1 MKALVRRAH
10 PRAGAAAVVAVAL
23 LMLVFAVAPA
33 LAVTPKFSAATAF
46 TVGDAPHAIA
56 VGDFNGDGK
65 LDVATA
71 SHSGST
77 ISILLGLGDG
87 RFAAAKTVTVGSHP
101 SAIVAADFN
110 GDGKLDLAVANNGS
124 NTVSILHGNGA
135 GGFTVAQTV
144 AVGAGPMQMAS
155 GDLNRDGRIDLA
167 VTCYTGQSISV
178 LVQNGAGSFV
188 ATTLP
193 VPQVA
198 TFEAQGPRAIAI
210 TDADHDG
217 KLDIVFTTS
226 FIKQAVATDDLC
238 VYYGD
243 GAGGFDPSP
252 TMLAVPDGVMDLCVC
267 DVDGNGL
274 TDIIGAS
281 WTTDQVW
288 MTTETAKYSRAFGV
302 PTTLMGDV
310 GYPGAL
316 VVKDFNGDGAPDI
329 AVTLPRSNKVMI
341 ALSYERTPY
350 WDLQSGEQTTVTFAT
365 GERPGPIVAADLNRD
380 GADDLVVGDYGSDT
394 VSVLTK
400 LWPIR
405 SGAAF
410 QPYVE
415 SNQATGAEFS
425 RLAVG
430 DLDGDGVPDAVSTLS
445 SFAGSAYGTFGAATA
460 HAAGDDV
467 CLADVNGDGIL
478 DLVSAVTAADQ
489 VSVALGGGSGGF
501 ATPATFATGTG
512 PVRVLVADVNGD
524 GKPDI
529 VTTNGTAGSVSV
541 LLGNGAGSFAAHAD
555 TTVGASPLG
564 VAAGDINRDGKL
576 DLVVANSGGTTVS
589 VLLGD
594 GTGAFTKTDVTVGAQ
609 PSAVGLGDFNRD
621 GKLDL
626 VVGTAAGS
634 VSVLPGDGAG
644 AFGTA
649 VSMASPAG
657 ATDLVVGDFT
667 TDGKLDVA
675 ATTPHTSGTADVS
688 VLSGNGAGGFLATP
702 LNLTVPGD
710 VVESLATA
718 DFNHDGALD
727 LLVGSHDPSDAT
739 KGRLYL
745 FVNDTFPPVTVPDF
759 TGFVPVV
766 SNNVLV
772 HWTGHARTLTLVPTD
787 TGAGPGAT
795 WYEYKTSDWVKG
807 TSVAVKAP
815 ADHSAD
821 GSATLEQYSADK
833 VGNVEDPLTE
843 NVGVDTTKPTLKD
856 DAPSAW
862 TNAPVTTVSLTAGDS
877 GSGIPLNP
885 PLDPTGWGMSW
896 PVAPSNTAAT
906 LVVPA
911 PYDHTNDGVH
921 SVTFASAD
929 NVGNAATKTFTVRI
943 DTLRPTLS
951 VPTSLKA
958 KAGAYVTLKYR
969 INDGAQS
976 SGGATVKVIV
986 RNARGAT
993 VAVWKLGTR
1002 KTNTA
1007 LRFVFPTPGAR
1018 GTYTA
1023 SVYATD
1029 LAGNIQQNVGQTRL
1043 TLK

>member
-1 MKALVRRAH
+1 MKASVRRAH

-23 LMLVFAVAPA
+23 VMLVFAVAPA
-33 LAVTPKFSAATAF
+33 LAVTPKFSAPANF

-71 SHSGST
+71 SHNGNT

-87 RFAAAKTVTVGSHP
+87 KFAAAKSVTVGSHP

-135 GGFTVAQTV
+135 GGFTLAQTIP
-144 AVGAGPMQMAS
+144 VGAGPMQMAS

-178 LVQNGAGSFV
+178 LIQNSAGSFV

-193 VPQVA
+193 VPQLA
-198 TFEAQGPRAIAI
+198 TFDPEGPRAIAI
-210 TDADHDG
+210 ADADHDG
-217 KLDIVFTTS
+217 KLDIVFATS
-226 FIKQAVATDDLC
+226 YVKQSSVTEDLC
-238 VYYGD
+238 IYYGN
-243 GAGGFDPSP
+243 GAGGFDAAP
-252 TMLAVPDGVMDLCVC
+252 TMVSVPDGVMDLCVC

-281 WTTDQVW
+281 WTSNEVW
-288 MTTETAKYSRAFGV
+288 MATETAKNGRGFST
-302 PTTLMGDV
+302 PDPSKPIMSEV

-316 VVKDFNGDGAPDI
+316 VVGDFNGDGAPDI
-329 AVTLPRSNKVMI
+329 AVTLPRSNKVLI

-350 WDLQSGEQTTVTFAT
+350 WDLAPGEQTTVTFAT

-410 QPYVE
+410 QPFVE
-415 SNQATGAEFS
+415 SDQGTGAEFS

-445 SFAGSAYGTFGAATA
+445 SFAGSAYGDFGAATA

-478 DLVSAVTAADQ
+478 DLVSADTAANQ
-489 VSVALGGGSGGF
+489 VSVALGNGSGAFG
-501 ATPATFATGTG
+501 TPTTFATGTG

-529 VTTNGTAGSVSV
+529 VTTNSTAGSVSV
-541 LLGNGAGSFAAHAD
+541 LLGDGAGSFAAHID

-564 VAAGDINRDGKL
+564 VAAGDVNRDGNL
-576 DLVVANSGGTTVS
+576 DLVVADNGGSTVS

-609 PSAVGLGDFNRD
+609 PAAVGLGDFNRD

-626 VVGTAAGS
+626 VVGTSAGD
-634 VSVLPGDGAG
+634 VSVLPGNGLG
-644 AFGTA
+644 GFGTA
-649 VSMASPAG
+649 VTMVSPAG
-657 ATDLVVGDFT
+657 ATDLVLGDFT

-675 ATTPHTSGTADVS
+675 ATTPHTSGTTDVS
-688 VLSGNGAGGFLATP
+688 VLSGNGAGGFLTTP

-710 VVESLATA
+710 VVESLAAA

-745 FVNDTFPPVTVPDF
+745 FVNDTFPPVTAPDF
-759 TGFVPVV
+759 TGFVP
-766 SNNVLV
+766 S
-772 HWTGHARTLTLVPTD
+772 
-787 TGAGPGAT
+787 
-795 WYEYKTSDWVKG
+795 
-807 TSVAVKAP
+807 AP
-815 ADHSAD
+815 
-821 GSATLEQYSADK
+821 L
-833 VGNVEDPLTE
+833 
-843 NVGVDTTKPTLKD
+843 
-856 DAPSAW
+856 
-862 TNAPVTTVSLTAGDS
+862 
-877 GSGIPLNP
+877 
-885 PLDPTGWGMSW
+885 
-896 PVAPSNTAAT
+896 
-906 LVVPA
+906 
-911 PYDHTNDGVH
+911 
-921 SVTFASAD
+921 
-929 NVGNAATKTFTVRI
+929 
-943 DTLRPTLS
+943 
-951 VPTSLKA
+951 PTSSTGLA
-958 KAGAYVTLKYR
+958 
-969 INDGAQS
+969 S
-976 SGGATVKVIV
+976 
-986 RNARGAT
+986 
-993 VAVWKLGTR
+993 
-1002 KTNTA
+1002 
-1007 LRFVFPTPGAR
+1007 PGP
-1018 GTYTA
+1018 
-1023 SVYATD
+1023 
-1029 LAGNIQQNVGQTRL
+1029 
-1043 TLK
+1043 